1 MMPPCFLVVFS
12 DLDGTLLD
20 HDDYSWGPAKGAL
33 DMLAAMKAPVIL
45 ATSKTAAEVEVL
57 QCQMGLSGLP
67 AIVENGAGV
76 TGIEGLVCRNEYR
89 RLRET
94 LGQLPDDMRQHF
106 EGFGDMDDAQL
117 VALTGLTVEAAVR
130 AQTRMF
136 SEPGLW
142 NGNATQEAEF
152 IAALDRKGV
161 MARRGGRF
169 LTLSFGK
176 TKADGMAQIVA
187 HYRPAQTI
195 ALGDAPND
203 IEMLEAADF
212 GVIIANPHHAAL
224 PLLDGEARGTI
235 TRTTQ
240 AGPEGWDRAVR
251 DILAEVT
258 PKSGANLNG

>member
-1 MMPPCFLVVFS
+1 MTPPCFLVVFS
-12 DLDGTLLD
+12 DLDGTLLN

-33 DMLAAMKAPVIL
+33 DMLAEIKAPVIL

-57 QCQMGLSGLP
+57 QRQMGLSGLP

-76 TGIEGLVCRNEYR
+76 IGIEGLVCRDEYL

-94 LGQLPDDMRQHF
+94 LGQLPDDIRQYF
-106 EGFGDMDDAQL
+106 EGFGDMDDARI
-117 VALTGLTVEAAVR
+117 VSLTGLTAGAAVR

-142 NGNATQEAEF
+142 TGSATLESEF

-176 TKADGMAQIVA
+176 TKADGMAQIISY
-187 HYRPAQTI
+187 YRPAHTI

-224 PLLDGEARGTI
+224 SLLDGEARGTI
-235 TRTTQ
+235 TRTTH

-251 DILAEVT
+251 DILEKLT